1 MILSKFN
8 HIQSYLTI
16 IVYLTKKCSTDFC
29 LSIQILCGLMASSRM
44 CLLGYDNIHVDEALV
59 VSDDSTLIPPL
70 QYTSNGY
77 MLREP

>member
-1 MILSKFN
+1 
-8 HIQSYLTI
+8 
-16 IVYLTKKCSTDFC
+16 
-29 LSIQILCGLMASSRM
+29 MASSRM